1 MKKGFLDELDVH
13 IQSLQKKSDILTSM
27 QQSAGT
33 TAAQLQSAVDEI
45 GQSIADYQHSANGIK
60 KMVATLSA
68 VRTIEIHTWP
78 AHENQLLSVHVNT
91 LLKPSTHPQGRHDFP

>member
-1 MKKGFLDELDVH
+1 M
-13 IQSLQKKSDILTSM
+13 SLTSTSRACRRKSDTLTSM
-27 QQSAGT
+27 QQSTGT

-68 VRTIEIHTWP
+68 VRTIEIHMWP
-78 AHENQLLSVHVNT
+78 AHEKSIIICACKHPTKTFNT
-91 LLKPSTHPQGRHDFP
+91 PQSRHDFP